1 MILKFD
7 RKEYKY
13 YAAWELLEP
22 LRERFMQYMECDP
35 FCKDREGKCYNVRS
49 IYFDTPRLL
58 FYNEKLDGV
67 KIRKKLRVRVYN
79 TLDRDSIAFLEIKRK
94 YNNTVFKERVKLP
107 LNDTLDVLNG
117 AQVHI
122 PEGFN
127 SFTEAATLEKF
138 RYLIKRLNLQPT
150 ILVTYEREALVGID
164 DPAMRVTFDMNVR
177 SYSHPQIEEIY
188 REEDLT
194 LLKKDEFILE
204 IKFNGRMPVW
214 VRNIIRDFKLHIQ
227 AISKYCNGIDAWGAT
242 GRHYKSLD

>member
-7 RKEYKY
+7 RKEFKY
-13 YAAWELLEP
+13 YVGWELLEP
-22 LRERFMQYMECDP
+22 LRERFMQYMEYDP
-35 FCKDREGKCYNVRS
+35 FCKDLENRCYNVRS

-67 KIRKKLRVRVYN
+67 EIRKKLRVRVYN
-79 TLDRDSIAFLEIKRK
+79 SLERDSIAFLEIKRK

-127 SFTEAATLEKF
+127 SFSEAATLEKF
-138 RYLIKRLNLQPT
+138 RYLIKRLNLHPT
-150 ILVTYEREALVGID
+150 VLITYEREALVGID
-164 DPAMRVTFDMNVR
+164 DPALRTTFDMNVR
-177 SYSHPQIEEIY
+177 SYAHPQLEDIY

-194 LLKKDEFILE
+194 VLKKDEFILE

-242 GRHYKSLD
+242 GRSYKSLD